1 MSSPR
6 RRGVP
11 DAAAACRSAER
22 RDALPRVP
30 ALAHGGTASALL
42 QQYDQQQQE
51 KGEAALNLW
60 LYCCI
65 HIYII
70 GCGCTVAVN
79 YLNPVPQT
87 VVCDLRSVVM
97 KIGGYTI

>member
-1 MSSPR
+1 MYGAKYISNIKYNKSSR
-6 RRGVP
+6 ANAR
-11 DAAAACRSAER
+11 
-22 RDALPRVP
+22 
-30 ALAHGGTASALL
+30 ASQLV
-42 QQYDQQQQE
+42 
-51 KGEAALNLW
+51 
-60 LYCCI
+60 
-65 HIYII
+65 YII

>member
-6 RRGVP
+6 RWGV
-11 DAAAACRSAER
+11 
-22 RDALPRVP
+22 LTQQLRVAVP
-30 ALAHGGTASALL
+30 NADMLSLASPLSPTGGTTSTLL
-42 QQYDQQQQE
+42 QQYDQQQE

-97 KIGGYTI
+97 KIRGYTL